1 MIVANSLLYITIAIR
16 FAVVG
21 FPVSQAPKK
30 RKPGPKGPGEK
41 EKREGGFNCGV
52 TLNDLAGSCRQ
63 PPYHFTILEAVL

>member
-1 MIVANSLLYITIAIR
+1 MVVANSLLYITIAIR

-41 EKREGGFNCGV
+41 EKREGVSIVG
-52 TLNDLAGSCRQ
+52 L
-63 PPYHFTILEAVL
+63 P